1 MCYPFLLSPA
11 VFFRE
16 VHRVLLVVTRC
27 FPERVQ
33 RLRRKRRCCIALP
46 ATRQLDGQWTR
57 LTLDSELLHDLQSR
71 WRNESFVVRLD
82 RVEVSLAETR
92 RTSISGLC
100 NDFECRECRLRRRVR
115 SEYAVHRLD
124 IRLVFCTI
132 LIKEVH
138 VLFRRSDDGV
148 AERLVVL
155 VVRRILSKPVQ
166 LLVDERRARTNPIFV
181 RVETFC
187 GVPHQSIERTQLST
201 NLALWVAVLRVSPS
215 LRFLSCKRVVHG
227 IQAAC
232 LSTFLKETV
241 KHQTCS
247 TRPDSCEVF
256 GVRHVAVQHA
266 VRFRLKD
273 CWVARPQF
281 FFVQTL
287 NCLA

>member
-46 ATRQLDGQWTR
+46 TTRHLDGQWTR
-57 LTLDSELLHDLQSR
+57 LTLNSELLHDLQSR
-71 WRNESFVVRLD
+71 RRNESFVVRLD
-82 RVEVSLAETR
+82 RVEVFLAKTS

-100 NDFECRECRLRRRVR
+100 DDLECRECRLRRRVR

-148 AERLVVL
+148 AERLIIL
-155 VVRRILSKPVQ
+155 VVRRVLCKPVQ
-166 LLVDERRARTNPIFV
+166 LLVDERRARTDPFLV
-181 RVETFC
+181 CVETFC
-187 GVPHQSIERTQLST
+187 GVTHQSIERTQLST
-201 NLALWVAVLRVSPS
+201 NLALWVAVLCERTS
-215 LRFLSCKRVVHG
+215 LRFLRCERVVHR
-227 IQAAC
+227 IQTAC
-232 LSTFLKETV
+232 L
-241 KHQTCS
+241 
-247 TRPDSCEVF
+247 
-256 GVRHVAVQHA
+256 
-266 VRFRLKD
+266 
-273 CWVARPQF
+273 
-281 FFVQTL
+281 
-287 NCLA
+287 